1 MAGTDATEY
10 VRLLLAYIWPR
21 PQTYTLASARNRP
34 GINAENQIICWDSV
48 YM

>member
-10 VRLLLAYIWPR
+10 VGLLLAYIWPR
-21 PQTYTLASARNRP
+21 PQTYTLASARNRL
-34 GINAENQIICWDSV
+34 GNAENQIICWDSV